1 MDDDYAGPIR
11 RSMRL
16 INIRVRIQKLG
27 APSYKQHFKTICKHT
42 GNTIKN
48 GFVSLD
54 SDKIVYGSH
63 RGTCFGCSENP
74 KLINARRNKL
84 KADSRDT
91 IESCLRNLNLE

>member
-1 MDDDYAGPIR
+1 MDDDYIGPIR

-16 INIRVRIQKLG
+16 MKIRVRIQKL
-27 APSYKQHFKTICKHT
+27 SDSKHHFKTISKNT

-54 SDKIVYGSH
+54 SNKIVYGSH

-74 KLINARRNKL
+74 KLIRARRNKL

-91 IESCLRNLNLE
+91 IESCLKSLNIG